1 MQRIWPVIRWRT
13 TTAAPIMSGAVR
25 ATPVAGTLTV
35 RWRRFGWVWTRPLAV
50 LVERDGQAQR
60 VPIPDLTRRAQA
72 GMLGA
77 ALAAGLAALVYRAQ
91 KG

>member
-1 MQRIWPVIRWRT
+1 MPRTWPAIHWQT
-13 TTAAPIMSGAVR
+13 IPAAPITRGAARV
-25 ATPVAGTLTV
+25 TPVAGTLTV
-35 RWRRFGWVWTRPLAV
+35 RWRRFGWAWTRPLAV
-50 LVERDGQAQR
+50 LVERNGQAQR

-77 ALAAGLAALVYRAQ
+77 ALAAGLAARIYRAQ